1 MLIFCDNTEIK
12 MMVDGWGYR
21 VHFHPGVA
29 DFGHLIEGAKYQINV
44 KLQNA
49 GYAKL
54 RFKVFAPSDQ
64 NLQVQYRIGP
74 LAAGLATDLK
84 IIFTAT
90 GGVLR
95 EDGIYGIFQIFESL
109 KSINN
114 SDYVNELE
122 VKKPFGPDPTDQII
136 KLPVIARIIPAS
148 EVERLK
154 ILRKPTERLNR
165 NVKRIK

>member
-1 MLIFCDNTEIK
+1 M
-12 MMVDGWGYR
+12 
-21 VHFHPGVA
+21 
-29 DFGHLIEGAKYQINV
+29 
-44 KLQNA
+44 
-49 GYAKL
+49 
-54 RFKVFAPSDQ
+54 
-64 NLQVQYRIGP
+64 
-74 LAAGLATDLK
+74 
-84 IIFTAT
+84 
-90 GGVLR
+90 
-95 EDGIYGIFQIFESL
+95 
-109 KSINN
+109 KSIND